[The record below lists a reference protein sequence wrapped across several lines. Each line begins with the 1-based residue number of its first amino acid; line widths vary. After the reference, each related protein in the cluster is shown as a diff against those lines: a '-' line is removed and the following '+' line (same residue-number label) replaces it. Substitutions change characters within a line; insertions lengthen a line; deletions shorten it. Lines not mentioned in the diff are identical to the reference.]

1 MRGLSSL
8 YKGKHLRDIWRNV
21 REEFTKEKVKLHVY
35 FSLVRLMALRKVRS
49 NLDRFF
55 DKSLTDLIRGIRNNK
70 DNEAR
75 YIAACIHE
83 IKMELRQDSVFVKAN
98 AIEKLAYLQMMGYDI
113 SWASFNII
121 EVMASTKF
129 TEKRIGYMAASQCFH
144 DGTDVLMLTTNLIR
158 KDLHSAIMYETGI
171 ALGAFS
177 CFVTLDLARDLTSD
191 VVNLLSSS
199 RPYVRKRCVLLLY
212 KIFLKYPDSLRPTF
226 PRLKEKLEDP
236 DPGVQSAAVNV
247 ICELARKNPKNYL
260 TLAPVFFKLMTT
272 SSNNWM
278 LIKIIKLFGALVPLE
293 PRLGKKLLEPLTN
306 LINRLVLFIFV
317 IALGVNSALCLLK
330 ITVIKNLSIQEMTI
344 FSTSAMSLLYEC
356 INTVIAVLIS
366 ISSGVPGDHTA
377 SIQLCVQKLGVLIE
391 DSDQNLKYLGLL
403 AMGKILQTHPKA
415 VQAHKDIVLRC
426 LDDRDESIR
435 LRALDL
441 LYGMVSKRN
450 IMEIVRK
457 LMDHVDAAEGSYYRD
472 ELLSRIIAI
481 CSYNNYQYITNFEW
495 YISVL
500 VELTK
505 VEGTKHGT
513 MIAEQML
520 DVSVRVQSIRHF
532 SVSQMALLVENAH
545 LLLAG
550 SAQHRSNMCEVLLA
564 AAWICGEY
572 CEHLCNVQGVL
583 EAMLKAKIPI
593 MPGHILSVYMQN
605 IAKLYAVLLTRAEA
619 DNDWD
624 GIDSLDNLVLSKLP
638 QFVLADHLEA
648 QERACTF
655 LAVLKIIER
664 FHSNHEKIGEDFAKL
679 FEGELNPVAAK
690 AQKKVPVPEGLD
702 LDAWIHEPDLEDE
715 ASESENENA
724 FGNPALRPEF
734 TGFGG
739 PPRYTS
745 DEDRDCGGKLS
756 KTKERNDE
764 LSEEELQKR
773 LKQRQAEIE
782 NNPYY
787 MKGEIKMSASKR
799 LPRTPLG
806 TVEKPGSTPDLQS
819 PLEIP
824 GVVGLNRYME
834 QQQSTLTWKT
844 AKKEKKKV
852 KGKKN
857 KISKEISSSDD
868 DDIPVIHQV
877 NRGEGEMPENAKS
890 TDEEEVTGNENEMEE
905 IYKALDINLEEPLK
919 ADERVE
925 VPHAYTQPRP
935 RALDLFGYSRT
946 ETAKAADSFQSY
958 NDTSLLERSEK
969 KKKKVRRTGCKAQR
983 EKRESRRKDLNG
995 SGTHQSDVICTEKWL
1010 NNVETKDAATKA
1022 LKKGSKSSAKKS
1034 DSKIVNGKK
1043 KNVIEEPI
1051 DKDVYEAASGIC
1063 TPSNPNLHFGSSSSN
1078 GALTPHEDSSLYH
1091 AKEQVAKLRL
1101 SSYRILGETE
1111 DLKLTYETRV
1121 STDDANQIAIG
1132 IVFLNKGHGTL
1143 RNLEMNVLD
1152 TINTRLLREEGKS
1165 SMAGIPLSFQLPAG
1179 VSAEH
1184 VFRFSVKAINMPQ
1197 KLRGN
1202 LTFFVD
1208 RKNETIHDKL
1218 DFHILM
1224 PAVSFLVPATITSES
1239 YDMLLSSNDMGY
1251 KSSAQI
1257 IASLPWNA
1265 ILKKICFFAHF
1276 NVVKQNDTVAALYA
1290 HTIKAESVCILIK
1303 QQGDKIQI
1311 DGRCGDQQL
1320 IYAIVDELR
1329 DIVSS

>member
-1 MRGLSSL
+1 MC
-8 YKGKHLRDIWRNV
+8 Y
-21 REEFTKEKVKLHVY
+21 
-35 FSLVRLMALRKVRS
+35 LVHLMALRKVRS

-75 YIAACIHE
+75 YIAACIDE
-83 IKMELRQDSVFVKAN
+83 IKLELRQDSVFVKAN

-158 KDLHSAIMYETGI
+158 KDLHSAIMYETGV

-212 KIFLKYPDSLRPTF
+212 KIFLKYPDSLKPTF

-260 TLAPVFFKLMTT
+260 TLAPIFFRLMTT

-306 LINRLVLFIFV
+306 LIN
-317 IALGVNSALCLLK
+317 
-330 ITVIKNLSIQEMTI
+330 
-344 FSTSAMSLLYEC
+344 STSAMSLLYEC

-583 EAMLKAKIPI
+583 EAMLKAKIPV

-619 DNDWD
+619 ENDWD
-624 GIDSLDNLVLSKLP
+624 GIDSLDNLMLSKLP
-638 QFVLADHLEA
+638 EFILADHLEA
-648 QERACTF
+648 QERVGFVKIVQNSLFQACTL
-655 LAVLKIIER
+655 LAVLKIVER
-664 FHSNHEKIGEDFAKL
+664 FHSKHEKVSEEFSKL

-690 AQKKVPVPEGLD
+690 AQKKVPIPEGLN
-702 LDAWIHEPDLEDE
+702 LDVWIHEPDLEDE
-715 ASESENENA
+715 ISEPENENTLE
-724 FGNPALRPEF
+724 NSSLRSEF
-734 TGFGG
+734 AGFDRL
-739 PPRYTS
+739 PKYSS
-745 DEDRDCGGKLS
+745 DEDHDYGRKLS
-756 KTKERNDE
+756 KTKGTRNE
-764 LSEEELQKR
+764 LNEEELQKR

-787 MKGEIKMSASKR
+787 MKGEIKSNASKR
-799 LPRTPLG
+799 LTRTVLG
-806 TVEKPGSTPDLQS
+806 TIEKHRTTPTDLQS

-834 QQQSTLTWKT
+834 QQQSTLSWKS
-844 AKKEKKKV
+844 AKKEKSKV
-852 KGKKN
+852 KNQKN
-857 KISKEISSSDD
+857 KDIKEISSSDD

-877 NRGEGEMPENAKS
+877 NREEGEMPENAKS
-890 TDEEEVTGNENEMEE
+890 TDEEDADRNENEMEE
-905 IYKALDINLEEPLK
+905 VYKALDVNLEEPLK
-919 ADERVE
+919 LDEQIE
-925 VPHAYTQPRP
+925 AYHAHPQPRP
-935 RALDLFGYSRT
+935 HVLDLFGCSQARGT
-946 ETAKAADSFQSY
+946 IGTNSFESY
-958 NDTSLLERSEK
+958 NNTSALEPTEK
-969 KKKKVRRTGCKAQR
+969 KKKRIKKTGNKGLKEKKESKKKA
-983 EKRESRRKDLNG
+983 L
-995 SGTHQSDVICTEKWL
+995 SGLETHEICAENWL
-1010 NNVETKDAATKA
+1010 NNAEAKQNATKA
-1022 LKKGSKSSAKKS
+1022 LKKLSKVSTKKS
-1034 DSKIVNGKK
+1034 DSKVGNGKK
-1043 KNVIEEPI
+1043 KNNIEEPI
-1051 DKDVYEAASGIC
+1051 DRDVYETASGIC
-1063 TPSNPNLHFGSSSSN
+1063 TPSNPNVHFGSSSSN
-1078 GALTPHEDSSLYH
+1078 GALTPHEDPTLYPH
-1091 AKEQVAKLRL
+1091 LKGEVPKLRL
-1101 SSYRILGETE
+1101 SAYKVLGETE

-1121 STDDANQIAIG
+1121 STDDANQITIG
-1132 IVFLNKGHGTL
+1132 IVFSNKGSNML

-1165 SMAGIPLSFQLPAG
+1165 SLVGIPLPFQLPAG

-1202 LTFFVD
+1202 LTFFANREGRTVQ
-1208 RKNETIHDKL
+1208 DKL

-1224 PAVSFLVPATITSES
+1224 PTVSFLVPATITSES
-1239 YDMLLSSNDMGY
+1239 YDVLLSSNDMNY
-1251 KSSAQI
+1251 KSSVQLMTDI
-1257 IASLPWNA
+1257 PWSLV
-1265 ILKKICFFAHF
+1265 LKKICFFGHF
-1276 NVVKQNDTVAALYA
+1276 NVVKQNNTMAALYA
-1290 HTIKAESVCILIK
+1290 HTIKAESVCILVK
-1303 QQGDKIQI
+1303 EQGDKIQI
-1311 DGRCGDQQL
+1311 DGRCSDQQL
-1320 IYAIVDELR
+1320 IYAVVDELR
-1329 DIVSS
+1329 DIVHHD

>member
-1 MRGLSSL
+1 
-8 YKGKHLRDIWRNV
+8 
-21 REEFTKEKVKLHVY
+21 
-35 FSLVRLMALRKVRS
+35 MALRKVRS

-55 DKSLTDLIRGIRNNK
+55 DKSLADLIRGIRNNK

-98 AIEKLAYLQMMGYDI
+98 AIEKLSYLQMMGYDI

-177 CFVTLDLARDLTSD
+177 CFVTPDLAHDLTND

-199 RPYVRKRCVLLLY
+199 RPYVRKRSVLLLY
-212 KIFLKYPDSLRPTF
+212 KIFLKYPESLKPTF

-260 TLAPVFFKLMTT
+260 TLAPMFFRLMTT

-306 LINRLVLFIFV
+306 LIN
-317 IALGVNSALCLLK
+317 
-330 ITVIKNLSIQEMTI
+330 
-344 FSTSAMSLLYEC
+344 STSAMSLLYEC

-450 IMEIVRK
+450 VMEIVRK
-457 LMDHVDAAEGSYYRD
+457 LMNHVDAAEGSYYRD

-513 MIAEQML
+513 VIAEQVL

-545 LLLAG
+545 LLLTG
-550 SAQHRSNMCEVLLA
+550 SGQHRNNMCEVLLA

-572 CEHLCNVQGVL
+572 CEHLCNAQGVL
-583 EAMLKAKIPI
+583 EAMLKARTPI

-605 IAKLYAVLLTRAEA
+605 IAKLYSVLLTRAEA
-619 DNDWD
+619 ENDWD
-624 GIDSLDNLVLSKLP
+624 GIGSLDNLMLSKLP
-638 QFVLADHLEA
+638 GFILTDHLEA
-648 QERACTF
+648 QERACIF
-655 LAVLKIIER
+655 LAMLKIIER
-664 FHSNHEKIGEDFAKL
+664 FHSNHEKVGEDFARL
-679 FEGELNPVAAK
+679 FKGELNPVALK
-690 AQKKVPVPEGLD
+690 AQKKVPIPEGLD
-702 LDAWIHEPDLEDE
+702 LDAWIHEPDLENE
-715 ASESENENA
+715 TSEPENGNA
-724 FGNPALRPEF
+724 FGDPTAHSEF
-734 TGFGG
+734 ACFDG
-739 PPRYTS
+739 PPRYS
-745 DEDRDCGGKLS
+745 CDENDDYGQKLS
-756 KTKERNDE
+756 KTKRSKGE

-787 MKGEIKMSASKR
+787 MKGEIKSSASKR
-799 LPRTPLG
+799 LAQTPLG
-806 TVEKPGSTPDLQS
+806 TVEKPGPTPDVQS

-824 GVVGLNRYME
+824 GVVGLSGYME
-834 QQQSTLTWKT
+834 RQQSTLSWKV
-844 AKKEKKKV
+844 ANKGKKKA

-857 KISKEISSSDD
+857 KLGKEITSSDD

-890 TDEEEVTGNENEMEE
+890 TDEEEAAGNANEMDE
-905 IYKALDINLEEPLK
+905 IYKALDVNLEEPLK
-919 ADERVE
+919 ANEQVE
-925 VPHAYTQPRP
+925 VPQAYIQSRP
-935 RALDLFGYSRT
+935 HVLDLFGYSPT
-946 ETAKAADSFQSY
+946 ETVTDSLQSY
-958 NDTSLLERSEK
+958 YDTPSLEQNEK
-969 KKKKVRRTGCKAQR
+969 KKKKVRKTGYKEHG
-983 EKRESRRKDLNG
+983 EKRKVRKDLN
-995 SGTHQSDVICTEKWL
+995 SSATHQRNAVCTEEWL
-1010 NNVETKDAATKA
+1010 VGVEAKDTATKT
-1022 LKKGSKSSAKKS
+1022 LKKASKSSAKKNG
-1034 DSKIVNGKK
+1034 SKAGNGKK
-1043 KNVIEEPI
+1043 KNVIEEPV

-1063 TPSNPNLHFGSSSSN
+1063 TPSNPNLNFASSSSN
-1078 GALTPHEDSSLYH
+1078 GALIPHEDSLYH
-1091 AKEQVAKLRL
+1091 VKEQLANLRL
-1101 SSYRILGETE
+1101 SSYRVLGETE

-1132 IVFLNKGHGTL
+1132 IVFLNKGRDTL
-1143 RNLEMNVLD
+1143 RNLEMNLLD

-1184 VFRFSVKAINMPQ
+1184 VLRFSVKAINMSQ

-1202 LTFFVD
+1202 LTFFAD
-1208 RKNETIHDKL
+1208 RKDGAVQDKL
-1218 DFHILM
+1218 DFHILI
-1224 PAVSFLVPATITSES
+1224 PVVSFLVPATITSES
-1239 YDMLLSSNDMGY
+1239 YEVLLSSNDMG
-1251 KSSAQI
+1251 
-1257 IASLPWNA
+1257 L
-1265 ILKKICFFAHF
+1265 
-1276 NVVKQNDTVAALYA
+1276 VKQNDTVAALYA
-1290 HTIKAESVCILIK
+1290 HTIKAESICVLIK
-1303 QQGDKIQI
+1303 QQGNKIQI

-1320 IYAIVDELR
+1320 IYAVVDELR
-1329 DIVSS
+1329 DIVAS

>member
-1 MRGLSSL
+1 
-8 YKGKHLRDIWRNV
+8 
-21 REEFTKEKVKLHVY
+21 
-35 FSLVRLMALRKVRS
+35 MALRKVRS

-83 IKMELRQDSVFVKAN
+83 IKMELRQDSVFIKAN

-158 KDLHSAIMYETGI
+158 KDLHSSIMYETGI

-177 CFVTLDLARDLTSD
+177 CFVTPDLARDLTSD

-306 LINRLVLFIFV
+306 LIN
-317 IALGVNSALCLLK
+317 
-330 ITVIKNLSIQEMTI
+330 
-344 FSTSAMSLLYEC
+344 STSAMSLLYEC

-505 VEGTKHGT
+505 VEGTRHGT

-572 CEHLCNVQGVL
+572 CQHLCNVQGVL
-583 EAMLKAKIPI
+583 EAMLKAKLPI

-605 IAKLYAVLLTRAEA
+605 IAKLYAVLLVRAEA
-619 DNDWD
+619 ENDWD
-624 GIDSLDNLVLSKLP
+624 GIDSLDNLLLSKLP
-638 QFVLADHLEA
+638 EFVLADHLEA

-655 LAVLKIIER
+655 LAILKIIER
-664 FHSNHEKIGEDFAKL
+664 FHSNNEKVGEEFAKL

-690 AQKKVPVPEGLD
+690 AQKKVPIPEGLD
-702 LDAWIHEPDLEDE
+702 LDAWIYEPDLEDE
-715 ASESENENA
+715 TSEPENENA
-724 FGNPALRPEF
+724 SRKTAVRPEF
-734 TGFGG
+734 VVFGG
-739 PPRYTS
+739 PPRYSS
-745 DEDRDCGGKLS
+745 DDDRDYGENLS
-756 KTKERNDE
+756 KTKGSKDE

-787 MKGEIKMSASKR
+787 MKGEIKSSASKR
-799 LPRTPLG
+799 LTRTPLG
-806 TVEKPGSTPDLQS
+806 ATEKLRSTPDLQS

-824 GVVGLNRYME
+824 GVVGLNKYME
-834 QQQSTLTWKT
+834 QQQSTLSWKT
-844 AKKEKKKV
+844 AKKEKKKA
-852 KGKKN
+852 KGRKN
-857 KISKEISSSDD
+857 KVGKEISSSDD

-890 TDEEEVTGNENEMEE
+890 TDEDEIAGNENEMEE
-905 IYKALDINLEEPLK
+905 IYKALDVNLEEPLK

-925 VPHAYTQPRP
+925 VPHVYTQSRP
-935 RALDLFGYSRT
+935 RELDLLGYSRT
-946 ETAKAADSFQSY
+946 NAADSLQSY
-958 NDTSLLERSEK
+958 NDVSSLERDEK
-969 KKKKVRRTGCKAQR
+969 KKKKVRKAGCKVLR
-983 EKRESRRKDLNG
+983 EKRESRRKEISG
-995 SGTHQSDVICTEKWL
+995 SSAHKTDTVCAERWL
-1010 NNVETKDAATKA
+1010 DSVEVKETTAKA
-1022 LKKGSKSSAKKS
+1022 LKKTKNSAKKN
-1034 DSKIVNGKK
+1034 DSKTGNGRKK
-1043 KNVIEEPI
+1043 RSVIEEPI

-1078 GALTPHEDSSLYH
+1078 EALTPHEDSSLYH
-1091 AKEQVAKLRL
+1091 AKEKATKLRL
-1101 SSYRILGETE
+1101 SSYKVLGETE

-1132 IVFLNKGHGTL
+1132 IVFSNKGCCTL

-1165 SMAGIPLSFQLPAG
+1165 SLAAIPLSFQLPAG

-1202 LTFFVD
+1202 LTFFAD
-1208 RKNETIHDKL
+1208 RRSETIQDKL

-1224 PAVSFLVPATITSES
+1224 PVISFLVPATITSES
-1239 YDMLLSSNDMGY
+1239 YDILLNSSDMGY
-1251 KSSAQI
+1251 KSSAQLI
-1257 IASLPWNA
+1257 TSLPWNTV
-1265 ILKKICFFAHF
+1265 LKKICFFAHF
-1276 NVVKQNDTVAALYA
+1276 NVVKQNNTGAALYA

-1311 DGRCGDQQL
+1311 DGRSADQQL
-1320 IYAIVDELR
+1320 IYAVVDELR
-1329 DIVSS
+1329 DIVHE

>member
-1 MRGLSSL
+1 MTMTPS
-8 YKGKHLRDIWRNV
+8 KLRHARWFSEKTDIKKKRNGT
-21 REEFTKEKVKLHVY
+21 EAN
-35 FSLVRLMALRKVRS
+35 FSFVQFMALRKVRS

-55 DKSLTDLIRGIRNNK
+55 DKTLTDLIRGIRNNK

-75 YIAACIHE
+75 YIAACIDE

-98 AIEKLAYLQMMGYDI
+98 AVEKLAYLQLMGYDI
-113 SWASFNII
+113 SWAAFNII

-129 TEKRIGYMAASQCFH
+129 SEKRIGYLTASQCFH

-158 KDLHSAIMYETGI
+158 KDLRSTMMYETGM

-177 CFVTLDLARDLTSD
+177 CFVTLDLARDLATD

-260 TLAPVFFKLMTT
+260 TLAPIFFRLMTT

-293 PRLGKKLLEPLTN
+293 PRLGKKLLVPLTN
-306 LINRLVLFIFV
+306 LIN
-317 IALGVNSALCLLK
+317 
-330 ITVIKNLSIQEMTI
+330 
-344 FSTSAMSLLYEC
+344 STSAMSVLYEC

-366 ISSGVPGDHTA
+366 ISSGAPGDHTA

-435 LRALDL
+435 LRVLDL

-450 IMEIVRK
+450 IMEIIRK
-457 LMDHVDAAEGSYYRD
+457 LMDHLDAAEGSYYRD

-505 VEGTKHGT
+505 VEGTKHGSV
-513 MIAEQML
+513 IAGQML

-532 SVSQMALLVENAH
+532 AVSQMALLIENAH
-545 LLLAG
+545 ILLAG
-550 SAQHRSNMCEVLLA
+550 SAQHRSSMCEVLLA

-572 CEHLCNVQGVL
+572 CEHLCNIQSVL
-583 EAMLKAKIPI
+583 EAMLKAKISV

-619 DNDWD
+619 ENEWD
-624 GIDSLDNLVLSKLP
+624 GVDSLDNLLLSKLP
-638 QFVLADHLEA
+638 EFVLADHLEA
-648 QERACTF
+648 QDRACSL
-655 LAVLKIIER
+655 LALLKIIEH
-664 FHSNHEKIGEDFAKL
+664 FHAKHEKVGEEFSKL

-690 AQKKVPVPEGLD
+690 AQKKVPIPEGLD
-702 LDAWIHEPDLEDE
+702 LDTWIHESDFEE
-715 ASESENENA
+715 GSEPENENY
-724 FGNPALRPEF
+724 FGKQVLRSEF

-739 PPRYTS
+739 PPKYGS
-745 DEDRDCGGKLS
+745 DDDRNCKNDVSNVKGKNNEF
-756 KTKERNDE
+756 T
-764 LSEEELQKR
+764 EEELQKR
-773 LKQRQAEIE
+773 LKQRQVEIE

-787 MKGEIKMSASKR
+787 MKGEIKNSANKR
-799 LPRTPLG
+799 SVRSRSG
-806 TVEKPGSTPDLQS
+806 VEKPSSTPTDLQS

-824 GVVGLNRYME
+824 GVVGLNRYMK
-834 QQQSTLTWKT
+834 QQQSTLSWKS
-844 AKKEKKKV
+844 AKKEKKKR
-852 KGKKN
+852 KKKN
-857 KISKEISSSDD
+857 KFVREISSSDD

-877 NRGEGEMPENAKS
+877 NREEGEMPEDAKS
-890 TDEEEVTGNENEMEE
+890 TDDEFVENKNDMDEV
-905 IYKALDINLEEPLK
+905 YKALDVDLEEPVK
-919 ADERVE
+919 CGEQGRVS
-925 VPHAYTQPRP
+925 PSYIQQRP
-935 RALDLFGYSRT
+935 YMLDLLGYSGT
-946 ETAKAADSFQSY
+946 ETVNGTNSSQAY
-958 NDTSLLERSEK
+958 NYTASHSNRK
-969 KKKKVRRTGCKAQR
+969 KKKKVRKSVCKDVR
-983 EKRESRRKDLNG
+983 EKKETRKML
-995 SGTHQSDVICTEKWL
+995 SSYETRSVRVSDHENLDV
-1010 NNVETKDAATKA
+1010 TKA
-1022 LKKGSKSSAKKS
+1022 KATAAKSLKKISKTST
-1034 DSKIVNGKK
+1034 K
-1043 KNVIEEPI
+1043 KNDDKSGDGKTERKVVEEPF
-1051 DKDVYEAASGIC
+1051 DKDVYETASGVC
-1063 TPSNPNLHFGSSSSN
+1063 TPSNPNLQFVSGLFNETETQRDDIFLHHHHKN
-1078 GALTPHEDSSLYH
+1078 QKT
-1091 AKEQVAKLRL
+1091 KLGFT
-1101 SSYRILGETE
+1101 SYKVLGETQ
-1111 DLKLTYETRV
+1111 DLLLTYETRV

-1132 IVFLNKGHGTL
+1132 IVFANKGSNTI

-1165 SMAGIPLSFQLPAG
+1165 SMAAIPLAFQLPAN

-1184 VFRFSVKAINMPQ
+1184 VFRFSVKAVSMPQ

-1208 RKNETIHDKL
+1208 QENETVQDKL

-1224 PAVSFLVPATITSES
+1224 PTVSFLMPATIASES
-1239 YDMLLSSNDMGY
+1239 YELLLLSSDLEY
-1251 KSSAQI
+1251 KSSVRLTTN
-1257 IASLPWNA
+1257 LPWSF
-1265 ILKKICFFAHF
+1265 ILKKICFFGHF
-1276 NVVKQNDTVAALYA
+1276 TVVKKHDRTAMFYA
-1290 HTIKAESVCILIK
+1290 HTLKAEPVCIFVK
-1303 QQGDKIQI
+1303 QRGEDLTI
-1311 DGRCGDQQL
+1311 DGHCGDRQL
-1320 IYAIVDELR
+1320 IYAVVDELR
-1329 DIVSS
+1329 DIILS

>member
-1 MRGLSSL
+1 MS
-8 YKGKHLRDIWRNV
+8 
-21 REEFTKEKVKLHVY
+21 FVK
-35 FSLVRLMALRKVRS
+35 LMALRKVRS

-55 DKSLTDLIRGIRNNK
+55 DKSLTDLIRGIRNNR

-83 IKMELRQDSVFVKAN
+83 IKMELRQDSVFIKAN

-158 KDLHSAIMYETGI
+158 KDLHSSIMYETGI

-177 CFVTLDLARDLTSD
+177 CFVTPDLARDLTSD

-306 LINRLVLFIFV
+306 LIN
-317 IALGVNSALCLLK
+317 
-330 ITVIKNLSIQEMTI
+330 
-344 FSTSAMSLLYEC
+344 STSAMSLLYEC

-505 VEGTKHGT
+505 VEGTRHGT

-619 DNDWD
+619 ENDWD
-624 GIDSLDNLVLSKLP
+624 GIDSLDNLLLSKLP
-638 QFVLADHLEA
+638 EFVLADHLEA

-655 LAVLKIIER
+655 LAILKIIER
-664 FHSNHEKIGEDFAKL
+664 FHSNHEKVGEEFAKL

-690 AQKKVPVPEGLD
+690 AQKKVPIPEGLD
-702 LDAWIHEPDLEDE
+702 LDAWIYEPDLEDE
-715 ASESENENA
+715 ASELENENA
-724 FGNPALRPEF
+724 SGNTAMRPEF
-734 TGFGG
+734 AVFGG
-739 PPRYTS
+739 PSRYSS
-745 DEDRDCGGKLS
+745 DEDRDYGEKLS
-756 KTKERNDE
+756 KTKESKDE

-787 MKGEIKMSASKR
+787 MKGEIKSNASKR
-799 LPRTPLG
+799 LTRTPLG
-806 TVEKPGSTPDLQS
+806 AAEKLGSTPDLQS

-824 GVVGLNRYME
+824 GVVGLNKYME
-834 QQQSTLTWKT
+834 QQQSTLSWKT

-852 KGKKN
+852 KGRKN
-857 KISKEISSSDD
+857 KVGKEISSSDD

-890 TDEEEVTGNENEMEE
+890 TDEDEAAGNENEMEE
-905 IYKALDINLEEPLK
+905 IYKALDVNLEEPLK
-919 ADERVE
+919 TDERVE
-925 VPHAYTQPRP
+925 VPHVYAQSRP
-935 RALDLFGYSRT
+935 RELDLFGCSRT
-946 ETAKAADSFQSY
+946 SAADSLQSY
-958 NDTSLLERSEK
+958 NVSSLERDER
-969 KKKKVRRTGCKAQR
+969 KKKKVRKAGCKVLR
-983 EKRESRRKDLNG
+983 EKRESRRKEING
-995 SGTHQSDVICTEKWL
+995 SDAHETDTVCAERWL
-1010 NNVETKDAATKA
+1010 DSVGAKETTTKA
-1022 LKKGSKSSAKKS
+1022 LKKTSRNSAKKN
-1034 DSKIVNGKK
+1034 DSKTGNGKK
-1043 KNVIEEPI
+1043 KRNVIEEPI

-1078 GALTPHEDSSLYH
+1078 GALTPYEDSSLHY
-1091 AKEQVAKLRL
+1091 AKEKATKLRL
-1101 SSYRILGETE
+1101 SSYKVLGETE

-1132 IVFLNKGHGTL
+1132 IVFSNKGCSTL

-1165 SMAGIPLSFQLPAG
+1165 SLAAIPLSFQLPAG

-1202 LTFFVD
+1202 LTFFAD
-1208 RKNETIHDKL
+1208 RKSETIQDKL

-1224 PAVSFLVPATITSES
+1224 PVVSFLVPATITSES
-1239 YDMLLSSNDMGY
+1239 YDILLNSSDMDY
-1251 KSSAQI
+1251 KSSAQLI
-1257 IASLPWNA
+1257 TSLPWNTV
-1265 ILKKICFFAHF
+1265 LKKICFFAHF
-1276 NVVKQNDTVAALYA
+1276 NVVKQDDTVAALYA
-1290 HTIKAESVCILIK
+1290 HTIKAES
-1303 QQGDKIQI
+1303 DNKIQI
-1311 DGRCGDQQL
+1311 DGRSADQQL
-1320 IYAIVDELR
+1320 IYAVVDELR
-1329 DIVSS
+1329 DIVHE

>member
-1 MRGLSSL
+1 
-8 YKGKHLRDIWRNV
+8 
-21 REEFTKEKVKLHVY
+21 
-35 FSLVRLMALRKVRS
+35 MALRKVRS

-70 DNEAR
+70 ENEAR

-158 KDLHSAIMYETGI
+158 KDLHSAVMYETGI

-177 CFVTLDLARDLTSD
+177 CFVTPDLARDLTGD

-199 RPYVRKRCVLLLY
+199 RPYVRKRCILLLY

-226 PRLKEKLEDP
+226 SRLKEKLEDP

-260 TLAPVFFKLMTT
+260 TLAPVFFRLMTT

-306 LINRLVLFIFV
+306 LIN
-317 IALGVNSALCLLK
+317 
-330 ITVIKNLSIQEMTI
+330 
-344 FSTSAMSLLYEC
+344 STSAMSLLYEC

-513 MIAEQML
+513 VIAEQML

-583 EAMLKAKIPI
+583 EAMLKAKISM

-605 IAKLYAVLLTRAEA
+605 IAKLYAVLLVRVEAE
-619 DNDWD
+619 NDWD
-624 GIDSLDNLVLSKLP
+624 GIDSLDNLILSKLP
-638 QFVLADHLEA
+638 VFILADHLEA
-648 QERACTF
+648 QERACTL

-664 FHSNHEKIGEDFAKL
+664 FHSNHEKVGEDFAKL
-679 FEGELNPVAAK
+679 FEGELNPVAVK

-702 LDAWIHEPDLEDE
+702 LDAWIHKPDLEDE
-715 ASESENENA
+715 ASEPENEGA
-724 FGNPALRPEF
+724 FGNSVLRSEF
-734 TGFGG
+734 AGFGG
-739 PPRYTS
+739 PPRYSS
-745 DEDRDCGGKLS
+745 DEDRDYGKKLS
-756 KTKERNDE
+756 KTKEKKNE

-787 MKGEIKMSASKR
+787 MKGEIKNNASKR
-799 LPRTPLG
+799 LVRTPLG
-806 TVEKPGSTPDLQS
+806 TVEKSGSTPDLQS

-824 GVVGLNRYME
+824 GVVGLNKYME
-834 QQQSTLTWKT
+834 QQQSTLSWKT

-852 KGKKN
+852 KEKKN
-857 KISKEISSSDD
+857 KVGKEISSSDD

-877 NRGEGEMPENAKS
+877 NREEGEMPENAKS
-890 TDEEEVTGNENEMEE
+890 TDEEEATGNENEMEE
-905 IYKALDINLEEPLK
+905 IYKALDVNLEEPLK
-919 ADERVE
+919 TDEQME
-925 VPHAYTQPRP
+925 VSHIQPRP
-935 RALDLFGYSRT
+935 YVLDLFGYSRT
-946 ETAKAADSFQSY
+946 EAAKSADALQSY
-958 NDTSLLERSEK
+958 NNTSSLERSEK
-969 KKKKVRRTGCKAQR
+969 KKKKVRKAGNKGHR
-983 EKRESRRKDLNG
+983 EKRKDLNG
-995 SGTHQSDVICTEKWL
+995 SGAYQSDAVCTERWL
-1010 NNVETKDAATKA
+1010 NNMEAENTATKV
-1022 LKKGSKSSAKKS
+1022 LKKSSKSSVKKN
-1034 DSKIVNGKK
+1034 DSKTGNGKK
-1043 KNVIEEPI
+1043 KRNVIEEPI

-1078 GALTPHEDSSLYH
+1078 GALTPHEDSSLHH
-1091 AKEQVAKLRL
+1091 ATDQIANLRL

-1111 DLKLTYETRV
+1111 DLKLSYETRV

-1132 IVFLNKGHGTL
+1132 IVFLNKGQGTL
-1143 RNLEMNVLD
+1143 RHLEMNLLD

-1208 RKNETIHDKL
+1208 RKSGTIQDKL
-1218 DFHILM
+1218 DFHILL

-1239 YDMLLSSNDMGY
+1239 YDVLLSSNDMGY
-1251 KSSAQI
+1251 KSSVQLTT
-1257 IASLPWNA
+1257 SLPWNSL
-1265 ILKKICFFAHF
+1265 LKKICFFAHF
-1276 NVVKQNDTVAALYA
+1276 NVVKQNDTAAALYA
-1290 HTIKAESVCILIK
+1290 HTIKAESICILIK
-1303 QQGDKIQI
+1303 QRGDKIQI

>member
-1 MRGLSSL
+1 
-8 YKGKHLRDIWRNV
+8 
-21 REEFTKEKVKLHVY
+21 
-35 FSLVRLMALRKVRS
+35 MALRKVRS

-83 IKMELRQDSVFVKAN
+83 IKMELRQDSIFVKAN
-98 AIEKLAYLQMMGYDI
+98 AIEKLAYLQMMGYDM

-158 KDLHSAIMYETGI
+158 KDLHSAIMYETGV

-177 CFVTLDLARDLTSD
+177 CFVTLDLARDLTND

-226 PRLKEKLEDP
+226 PRLKEKLEDA

-306 LINRLVLFIFV
+306 LIN
-317 IALGVNSALCLLK
+317 
-330 ITVIKNLSIQEMTI
+330 
-344 FSTSAMSLLYEC
+344 STSAMSLLYEC

-426 LDDRDESIR
+426 LDDKDESIR

-572 CEHLCNVQGVL
+572 CEHLCNAQGVL

-605 IAKLYAVLLTRAEA
+605 IAKLYAMLLIRAETE
-619 DNDWD
+619 NDWD
-624 GIDSLDNLVLSKLP
+624 GIDSLDNLMLSKLP
-638 QFVLADHLEA
+638 EFVLADHLEA

-655 LAVLKIIER
+655 LALLKIIER
-664 FHSNHEKIGEDFAKL
+664 FHSNHEKVGEDFGRL
-679 FEGELNPVAAK
+679 FEGELNPVAMK

-702 LDAWIHEPDLEDE
+702 LDAWIYEPDLEE
-715 ASESENENA
+715 ETSEPESESA
-724 FGNPALRPEF
+724 FGNPALRSEF
-734 TGFGG
+734 AGFGG
-739 PPRYTS
+739 PPKYNS
-745 DEDRDCGGKLS
+745 DEDYDYREKLS
-756 KTKERNDE
+756 KTKESKDK

-787 MKGEIKMSASKR
+787 MKGEIKSSASKR
-799 LPRTPLG
+799 LARTPLG
-806 TVEKPGSTPDLQS
+806 TVEKSGSTPDLQS

-824 GVVGLNRYME
+824 GVVGLDRYME
-834 QQQSTLTWKT
+834 QQQSTLLWKT

-852 KGKKN
+852 KGKRN
-857 KISKEISSSDD
+857 KVNSEEISSSDD

-890 TDEEEVTGNENEMEE
+890 TDEEENEMEE
-905 IYKALDINLEEPLK
+905 IYKALDVNLEEPLK

-925 VPHAYTQPRP
+925 VFRTHTQSRPHV
-935 RALDLFGYSRT
+935 LDLFGYSRT
-946 ETAKAADSFQSY
+946 ETAKAADSLRSY
-958 NDTSLLERSEK
+958 HDSSPLERSEK
-969 KKKKVRRTGCKAQR
+969 KKKKVRKTECKGHR
-983 EKRESRRKDLNG
+983 EKRKSRRKNLNG
-995 SGTHQSDVICTEKWL
+995 SDTHQSDLVCTERWL
-1010 NNVETKDAATKA
+1010 NNVEAKDTAMKA
-1022 LKKGSKSSAKKS
+1022 LKKASKSSAKKN
-1034 DSKIVNGKK
+1034 DSKTGSGKK
-1043 KNVIEEPI
+1043 KRDDIEEPI
-1051 DKDVYEAASGIC
+1051 DRNVYEAASGIC
-1063 TPSNPNLHFGSSSSN
+1063 TPSNPNLYFGSSSSN
-1078 GALTPHEDSSLYH
+1078 GALTPYEDSSLCH
-1091 AKEQVAKLRL
+1091 AKEQVTKLRL
-1101 SSYRILGETE
+1101 SSYKLLGETE
-1111 DLKLTYETRV
+1111 DLRLTYETRV

-1132 IVFLNKGHGTL
+1132 VVFLNKGRGTL

-1152 TINTRLLREEGKS
+1152 TINTRLLHEEGKS

-1184 VFRFSVKAINMPQ
+1184 IFRFSVKAINMPQ

-1208 RKNETIHDKL
+1208 RKGGTVQDKL

-1224 PAVSFLVPATITSES
+1224 PAISFLVPATITSES
-1239 YDMLLSSNDMGY
+1239 FDVLLSSNDMEY
-1251 KSSAQI
+1251 KSSAQLI
-1257 IASLPWNA
+1257 TSLPWNA
-1265 ILKKICFFAHF
+1265 LLKKICFFAHF
-1276 NVVKQNDTVAALYA
+1276 SVVKQNDTAAALYA

-1320 IYAIVDELR
+1320 IYTVVDELR
-1329 DIVSS
+1329 DIASS